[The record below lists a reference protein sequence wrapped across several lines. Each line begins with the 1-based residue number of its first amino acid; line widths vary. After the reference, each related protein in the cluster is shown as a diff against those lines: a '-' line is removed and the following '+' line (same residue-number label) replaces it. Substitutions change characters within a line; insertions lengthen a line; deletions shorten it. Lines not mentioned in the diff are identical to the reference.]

1 MKYIKFYL
9 ILTSIVFHFAAIIS
23 LVWTIPIY
31 NNALKSGAELATSLE
46 SSETGLIEDV
56 SEIEKDGLRYRG
68 YKILYQGSEL
78 YVDGSGGEEHKK
90 GDVVKV
96 LITSHP
102 YNPIKS
108 LVVSVSK
115 D

>member
-1 MKYIKFYL
+1 M
-9 ILTSIVFHFAAIIS
+9 
-23 LVWTIPIY
+23 WTIPIY
-31 NNALKSGAELATSLE
+31 NNALKSGDEWATSIE
-46 SSETGLIEDV
+46 NAETGLIEDV

-68 YKILYQGSEL
+68 YKILYQGREL
-78 YVDGSGGEEHKK
+78 YVDGSGIEAHQK

-102 YNPIKS
+102 YDPIKS
-108 LVVSVSK
+108 LVVSFSK